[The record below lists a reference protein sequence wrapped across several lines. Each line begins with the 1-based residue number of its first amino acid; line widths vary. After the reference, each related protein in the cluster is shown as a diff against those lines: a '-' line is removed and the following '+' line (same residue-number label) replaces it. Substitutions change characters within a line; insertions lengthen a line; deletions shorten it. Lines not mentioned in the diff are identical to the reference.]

1 MTQSCR
7 FKSCPPFCYNLHIFL
22 LIFKQ
27 MQIIYTLF
35 LIAIHLVILYTAVE
49 TISLV
54 NALFFYLMLAFIW
67 IIILIQ
73 NSIEFPTISFFIIM
87 LGGIIILFL
96 FVIISMPTLWNY
108 KSQFNKS
115 VKTPYSL
122 TTPGNL
128 VRPLVFMQLVNLL
141 CAQWIMVHQIDM
153 FVLQTYIPY
162 SKFEFFAFDL

>member
-1 MTQSCR
+1 
-7 FKSCPPFCYNLHIFL
+7 
-22 LIFKQ
+22 

-49 TISLV
+49 TFSLV

-96 FVIISMPTLWNY
+96 FVIISMPTL
-108 KSQFNKS
+108 
-115 VKTPYSL
+115 
-122 TTPGNL
+122 
-128 VRPLVFMQLVNLL
+128 
-141 CAQWIMVHQIDM
+141 
-153 FVLQTYIPY
+153 
-162 SKFEFFAFDL
+162 